1 MHLLSL
7 ERVYTAKEVLYGRWG
22 QPLADFPPYA
32 QEALSFMRAWW
43 SGEEYFTIHSSGST
57 GKPKPLLLSR
67 KQMCASAYMTL
78 RFLQPHK
85 RLPFF
90 LSLSAKVI
98 GGCMMLVRAMCDGRN
113 IHVAQPSAKAIMSR
127 KGGQRYGLAAFV
139 PLQLHEAHQRG
150 TLNELEAFEY
160 VLVGGASLLPS
171 LEKAL
176 SQLSTT
182 IYHTYGMSETVS
194 HVALRA
200 LSPQYERFFTLLPH
214 VHGRIREGCWEIMAP
229 ATQGKWVQ
237 THDSVEMRNKYQF
250 VWIGRKD
257 AVINSG
263 GVKISLD
270 EVNHRLVEVMEKNK
284 KHMFAWGIKDTR
296 LGEKLVLFIE
306 KPVENI
312 HIQRIKEH
320 IKTWKA
326 YDKPKCLCVPKESFR
341 FTSSGKIDPPHTAS
355 LPYDTLP
362 L

>member
-1 MHLLSL
+1 MEKGRRFNGQNISVHLLSL

-22 QPLADFPPYA
+22 QPLTAFPPYA

-98 GGCMMLVRAMCDGRN
+98 GGCMMLVRAMCEGRN

-139 PLQLHEAHQRG
+139 PLQLHEAHHRG

-176 SQLSTT
+176 SQLSHNNIPHLRHERNGIACSFAGFITSIRTIFHATT
-182 IYHTYGMSETVS
+182 PRPWTYQRRMLGN
-194 HVALRA
+194 
-200 LSPQYERFFTLLPH
+200 
-214 VHGRIREGCWEIMAP
+214 HGA
-229 ATQGKWVQ
+229 
-237 THDSVEMRNKYQF
+237 RNP
-250 VWIGRKD
+250 RKVG
-257 AVINSG
+257 AN
-263 GVKISLD
+263 
-270 EVNHRLVEVMEKNK
+270 
-284 KHMFAWGIKDTR
+284 
-296 LGEKLVLFIE
+296 
-306 KPVENI
+306 P
-312 HIQRIKEH
+312 
-320 IKTWKA
+320 
-326 YDKPKCLCVPKESFR
+326 
-341 FTSSGKIDPPHTAS
+341 
-355 LPYDTLP
+355 
-362 L
+362 